1 MIPIIPPE
9 QVEVTSI
16 DLKKVRKE
24 KTKTEKGGI
33 EKGEIPITEGEEEED
48 VLTKIVGEMAGE
60 EGDIEGKEEEILK
73 KVLEE
78 IEKEE
83 KQRGIKRRQKERKE
97 RRAIHVGPL
106 FPGLVTAEKEH
117 IHEKSVVPIGDSCCN
132 KLCKHLNDEIFDKE
146 ESLGATAKIYV
157 RGQIGEF
164 HRSFP
169 SIPYTIEALKDY
181 RYLLHKDNVCKC
193 YEETKEIEAPLPVIG
208 GEPQKLISSRTGK
221 PVTTSLRYELPKS
234 MMHIVHRKDKPT
246 VPTQDDCCAKACEML
261 TKKIRKMENMIDE
274 MELRSGKS
282 SRPILGSNLR
292 YEALV
297 FKTFALQE
305 YRLKLTKNKTC
316 ECIK

>member
-9 QVEVTSI
+9 QVEITAV

-24 KTKTEKGGI
+24 KKKTAKVEI
-33 EKGEIPITEGEEEED
+33 EKDEIPLTEGEED
-48 VLTKIVGEMAGE
+48 VLTQIVGEMAGE

-83 KQRGIKRRQKERKE
+83 KKRNIRQKQRERKE
-97 RRAIHVGPL
+97 RSAIHIGPL
-106 FPGLVTAEKEH
+106 APKLITAEREH
-117 IHEKSVVPIGDSCCN
+117 VHEKSIIPIEDVCCN
-132 KLCKHLNDEIFDKE
+132 KLCKDLNNEIFDKE
-146 ESLGATAKIYV
+146 ESLGATA
-157 RGQIGEF
+157 QIFIKGETRPF

-221 PVTTSLRYELPKS
+221 PVTPGGLRYELPVS
-234 MMHIVHRKDKPT
+234 TIHISHRKDRPI
-246 VPTQDDCCAKACEML
+246 VPTHNGCCTKACDIL
-261 TKKIRKMENMIDE
+261 TREINKMENRLDK
-274 MELRSGKS
+274 MELRGGKFFRLRS
-282 SRPILGSNLR
+282 ALNPR
-292 YEALV
+292 YEALA
-297 FKTFALQE
+297 FKTSALQE
-305 YRLKLTKNKTC
+305 YRARLTKRGTC